1 MMNPYGVQREY
12 HLGLNE
18 LERQHGRQTGR
29 LHEVGAERRRQD
41 AAAARLGLMLA
52 EVTEDIRR
60 TFDDRVPVMVRTV
73 DPVGR
78 AKSWLKTAQEPGRAA
93 IVPMPCTGASWPVVA
108 FDGTVVACCNQGVV
122 DGPVPPHLRLGHI
135 AVDDW
140 PTVRA
145 RALESPTMRAIRTF
159 GPEYMVDRFGS
170 GKIGCDGYCST
181 CFRLGDDPALA
192 PRMEELARRPVM
204 RLLEEQMATVR
215 RRELEEQFFAHPYI
229 PLMRLGV

>member
-1 MMNPYGVQREY
+1 
-12 HLGLNE
+12 
-18 LERQHGRQTGR
+18 
-29 LHEVGAERRRQD
+29 
-41 AAAARLGLMLA
+41 
-52 EVTEDIRR
+52 
-60 TFDDRVPVMVRTV
+60 
-73 DPVGR
+73 
-78 AKSWLKTAQEPGRAA
+78 
-93 IVPMPCTGASWPVVA
+93 
-108 FDGTVVACCNQGVV
+108 VACCNQGVV

-145 RALESPTMRAIRTF
+145 RALESPTMRAVRTF